1 MLSYVLGKGVKK
13 DVDKSIEL
21 YSSTANKGND
31 AAQII
36 LEDCAY
42 MNSDEVK
49 KDVERTPRKWKGCE
63 KIKRNLV
70 N

>member
-1 MLSYVLGKGVKK
+1 MFYVLGKGVKK

-49 KDVERTPRKWKGCE
+49 KHVKEMKRLWK
-63 KIKRNLV
+63 N
-70 N
+70 